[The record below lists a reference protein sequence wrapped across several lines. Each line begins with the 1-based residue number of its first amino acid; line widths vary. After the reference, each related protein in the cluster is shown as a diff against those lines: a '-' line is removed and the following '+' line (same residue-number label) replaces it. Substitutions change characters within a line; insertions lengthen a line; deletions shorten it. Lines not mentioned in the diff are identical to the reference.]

1 MHVSDPAAV
10 RRLASTT
17 PVTYLIF
24 DVLYVDG
31 GSVMDQPYSARRELL
46 DGLGLSGGSWH
57 TPPWFAGGGTAVL
70 DASKEQQLEG
80 ILMKRLDSA
89 YSPGARSKSWLKLKN
104 LRMQEVVIVGW
115 KPGEGGRKGAI
126 GSLLLAVP
134 DDDNNLVYAGHVG
147 TGFTE
152 AMLRD
157 LGADLEPLAVDAPH
171 VASEIPRAHSRD
183 ARWVRPELVGEV
195 TFSEWT
201 REGRLRH
208 PAWRGLRPD
217 KQPAEVRRES

>member
-10 RRLASTT
+10 RRLATTT

-24 DVLYVDG
+24 DVLFDD

-46 DGLGLSGGSWH
+46 DALALTGASWH
-57 TPPWFAGGGTAVL
+57 TPPWFAGGGSAVL

-80 ILMKRLDSA
+80 ILMKRLDSV
-89 YSPGARSKSWLKLKN
+89 YSPGARTKSWLKLKN

-115 KPGEGGRKGAI
+115 KPGEGGRKGSI

-134 DDDNNLVYAGHVG
+134 DDDGNLMYAGHVG

-157 LGADLEPLAVDAPH
+157 LAADLQPLAVADPP
-171 VASEIPRAHSRD
+171 VASEIPKAHSRD

-201 REGRLRH
+201 REQRLRH